1 MYRKSY
7 FFNDKLCCISGNHFT
22 NIADKSGQEEEKT
35 KPSPK
40 IKKIEEIDPS
50 DTNKYV
56 PTNPPSASE
65 RGTILTRQSAGGADM
80 SVRSSTNP
88 HQATAEDE
96 RKMQEILSRPEI
108 MEVLV
113 DPWVQ
118 NLFSVLRTNPDSGQR
133 LGYY

>member
-1 MYRKSY
+1 L
-7 FFNDKLCCISGNHFT
+7 NETLCCISGSHFT
-22 NIADKSGQEEEKT
+22 NIADKSGEQEEKK

-40 IKKIEEIDPS
+40 INKIEEIDPS
-50 DTNKYV
+50 DTNKYT

-65 RGTILTRQSAGGADM
+65 RGTILTRQSPGGADM

-96 RKMQEILSRPEI
+96 RKMQDILSRPEI
-108 MEVLV
+108 MEVLT

-133 LGYY
+133 

>member
-1 MYRKSY
+1 
-7 FFNDKLCCISGNHFT
+7 L
-22 NIADKSGQEEEKT
+22 
-35 KPSPK
+35 PK
-40 IKKIEEIDPS
+40 INKIEEIDPS
-50 DTNKYV
+50 DTNKYT

-65 RGTILTRQSAGGADM
+65 RGTILTRQSPGGADM

-96 RKMQEILSRPEI
+96 RKMQDILSRPEI
-108 MEVLV
+108 MEVLT

-133 LGYY
+133 